1 MGMTRPR
8 VVISK
13 CIEFDSCRWNG
24 LTIRSDAVK
33 ILKPFTDFAAVCPE
47 MEIGL
52 GCPRDPVRIVDGAS
66 GARLV
71 QPATGRDLTTKM
83 RRWGKTFLGSLGGV
97 DGFLL
102 KERSPSCGTRGVK
115 VYSSADSKSAAGKGP
130 GIFGEAVLATF
141 PDLPVENEGRLRNF
155 SVREHFLTRVYAN
168 ARFRTV
174 QSAGT
179 MKTLV
184 RFHSENKLLL
194 SAYSQKE
201 MRIMGRLVANH
212 EQRPVSEVI
221 ETYGAH
227 LQLAL
232 AKTSRTTANV
242 NVLQHALGYFK
253 EELSPVEK
261 AFFLK
266 SLDRYRAGKIPLS
279 VCTSIIRVWIA
290 RFGQSYLEPQT
301 YFEPYPEDLVEITDS
316 GIGRPLR

>member
-1 MGMTRPR
+1 

-33 ILKPFTDFAAVCPE
+33 ILKPFTDFVTVCPE

-52 GCPRDPVRIVDGAS
+52 GCPRDPVRIVDGS
-66 GARLV
+66 GGVRLV
-71 QPATGRDLTTKM
+71 QPATSRDLTTKM
-83 RRWGKTFLGSLGGV
+83 RRWGKTFLESLGGV

-115 VYSSADSKSAAGKGP
+115 VYSSADSKSATGKGP
-130 GIFGEAVLATF
+130 GILGEAVLAAF
-141 PDLPVENEGRLRNF
+141 PYLPVENEGRLRNF

-194 SAYSQKE
+194 NAYSQKE
-201 MRIMGRLVANH
+201 MRVMGRIVANH

-221 ETYGAH
+221 ETYGEH
-227 LQLAL
+227 LQSAL
-232 AKTSRTTANV
+232 AKTSRTAANV

-266 SLDRYRAGKIPLS
+266 SLERYRAGRIPLS

-290 RFGQSYLEPQT
+290 RFGQPYLEPQT